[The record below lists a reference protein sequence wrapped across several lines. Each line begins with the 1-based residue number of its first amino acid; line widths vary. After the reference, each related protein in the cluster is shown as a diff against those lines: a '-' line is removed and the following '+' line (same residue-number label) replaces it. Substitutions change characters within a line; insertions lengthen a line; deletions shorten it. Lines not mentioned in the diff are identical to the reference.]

1 MEAIMNANIFKA
13 ITGALL
19 AILLT
24 ACNKTIDSAVPV
36 VDKTLPQYRLTEFSP
51 VRGAPILV
59 AEIVI
64 TGDSYDNLGGS
75 RWFSFGSS
83 SNASVRNLVF
93 LDSRTL
99 ESSVLFPTN
108 DQGLLNV
115 TQFPLKWVASYDESS
130 EEIEDLAPTEW
141 FVYEVVKSDANNDG
155 LLNRDDLF
163 ALAVSDE
170 DGFGYVE
177 LVSGISALYGMD
189 MIEYGK
195 LVITYRQNDRKLV
208 MLIDLEQKTI
218 LDIKELIDL
227 GENVK

>member
-1 MEAIMNANIFKA
+1 MKTNIFRV

-19 AILLT
+19 AILLAACVKT
-24 ACNKTIDSAVPV
+24 ADNANPSA
-36 VDKTLPQYRLTEFSP
+36 DESQPQFRLTEFSP

-64 TGDSYDNLGGS
+64 TGDTYNNFGSS

-93 LDSRTL
+93 LDSQTLNSRT
-99 ESSVLFPTN
+99 LFPTN

-170 DGFGYVE
+170 DGLGYVE
-177 LVSGISALYGMD
+177 LLSGVSALYGMD

-195 LVITYRQNDRKLV
+195 LVITFRQNDKKLV
-208 MLIDLEQKTI
+208 MLVDLAQKTI